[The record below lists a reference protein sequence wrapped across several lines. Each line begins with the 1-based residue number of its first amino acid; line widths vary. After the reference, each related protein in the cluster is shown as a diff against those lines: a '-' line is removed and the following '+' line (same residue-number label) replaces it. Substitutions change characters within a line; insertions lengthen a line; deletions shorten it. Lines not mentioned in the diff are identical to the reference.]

1 MSQSSTGD
9 LGNLLGLRG
18 RVVRICGR
26 EVSLTLV
33 SFTRYIII
41 VMNVCGSA
49 YENRCVVDG
58 TCATQRIEYYDYDYA
73 CHNK

>member
-1 MSQSSTGD
+1 M
-9 LGNLLGLRG
+9 
-18 RVVRICGR
+18 VRICGR

-33 SFTRYIII
+33 SFTFTSLVSYIIG
-41 VMNVCGSA
+41 MNVCGSA

-58 TCATQRIEYYDYDYA
+58 TCAIQCIEYYDYT